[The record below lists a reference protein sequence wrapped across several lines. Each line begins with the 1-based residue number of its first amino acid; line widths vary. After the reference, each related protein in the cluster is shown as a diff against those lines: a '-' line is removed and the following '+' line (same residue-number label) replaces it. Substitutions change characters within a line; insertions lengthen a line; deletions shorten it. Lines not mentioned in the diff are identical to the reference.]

1 VADRR
6 GDVLAGLRALDGL
19 AEGESVFGV
28 GPGFWAGGKQIA
40 HIVDE
45 GPDGS
50 LLLEV
55 RLTRPV
61 IRDRRAELRADPR
74 VTLRR
79 STSSDWLEA
88 LVAEPADVTWAVD
101 LVAAAVAAHPGSER
115 PPPSGPELERR
126 RRFH

>member
-55 RLTRPV
+55 RLTR
-61 IRDRRAELRADPR
+61 R
-74 VTLRR
+74 
-79 STSSDWLEA
+79 
-88 LVAEPADVTWAVD
+88 
-101 LVAAAVAAHPGSER
+101 
-115 PPPSGPELERR
+115 PSGTGGPSCGPTPG
-126 RRFH
+126 